1 MIGFIRV
8 KERDMKRLGVL
19 LLMLMLTFSV
29 TFALGNKNVEP
40 PGSGDSLVSGELQV
54 VGETRQDDAATIN
67 RQDNASTIGL
77 QDEAAVDWLGATASA
92 GTAETGGEPPGG
104 KISPAID
111 NVVTVTIIP
120 LLVLVIGL
128 FWKSFDKNRFTML
141 LLQLWGLIK
150 DADNFFA
157 FPDAAQK
164 RLIEA
169 NGINAAKKLWVA
181 EQAVKSIRQED
192 VTYLKKK
199 TGSLGN
205 AIELAINIFKTGA
218 GAISLGKKVISVF
231 K

>member
-1 MIGFIRV
+1 
-8 KERDMKRLGVL
+8 MKRLGVM
-19 LLMLMLTFSV
+19 LLMLMLMLSMA
-29 TFALGNKNVEP
+29 FAISGKSGEP
-40 PGSGDSLVSGELQV
+40 PGTIDNVELTIENGEGQ
-54 VGETRQDDAATIN
+54 EKQATLS
-67 RQDNASTIGL
+67 D
-77 QDEAAVDWLGATASA
+77 VK
-92 GTAETGGEPPGG
+92 GGEASPGG

-111 NVVTVTIIP
+111 NVVTATIIP
-120 LLVLVIGL
+120 LVVLVIGL

-192 VTYLKKK
+192 VAYLKKK

-218 GAISLGKKVISVF
+218 GAISLGKKVVSVF